1 VQRNLQTTIAAA
13 RWWAIRGGT
22 ALAVIYVAFG
32 AAVLTAMMQTP
43 ERFGRVMR
51 HAPAPLVW
59 GTLPAERMWLWARR
73 GTLARG
79 MMAPDFTL
87 EKQDRSGR
95 VTLSNFRG
103 HKPVVLVFGSYS

>member
-1 VQRNLQTTIAAA
+1 
-13 RWWAIRGGT
+13 
-22 ALAVIYVAFG
+22 
-32 AAVLTAMMQTP
+32 MMQTP

-95 VTLSNFRG
+95 VPLSNFRAP
-103 HKPVVLVFGSYS
+103 KAVVLVFGIYSGPPFRRAVPALNTLYERYRDRVEFFVV